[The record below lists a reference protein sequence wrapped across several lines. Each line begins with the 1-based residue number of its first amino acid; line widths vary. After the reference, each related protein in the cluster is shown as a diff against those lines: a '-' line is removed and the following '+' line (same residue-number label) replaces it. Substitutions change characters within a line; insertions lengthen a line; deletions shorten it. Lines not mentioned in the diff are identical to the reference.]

1 MKSLPFLLAGAETYS
16 ENILEVFNPYSKEL
30 IKSVSLATPD
40 QLELALESGTK
51 ARKEMASLKAWQ
63 KSDIL
68 ASCSQQLSER
78 KEEFAQLITSESG
91 KPITASRS
99 EVDRAIS
106 TFKFAQHEANNQYGE
121 ILPMDTRQS
130 SQDYQCLTK
139 RVPLGLCLF
148 ISPFNFPLNLI
159 VHKVAP
165 AIAAGCP
172 FIIKPSDKT
181 PLTALLLGDIL
192 AKSELPKSA
201 FSILPCSIQNSY
213 KLIEDDRPSFLS
225 FTGSS
230 QIGWEIKNK
239 ARRKKVSLELG
250 GTATCSVLA
259 DANFDEAIERIV
271 FGSFYQSGQSCISV
285 QRVLIDKSIYSEFK
299 NKLIEKTKLISH
311 GDPIDENTFIG
322 PIITQSSA
330 DRIRLNIQSAIKQG
344 ANLLTPSLGD
354 EKNIPACILE
364 NVPSGHHLIT
374 EEIFGPVITIEPF
387 TDRAQLIDLLN
398 DSKFAIHTGLFT
410 NDLKFALHCWD
421 VLESTGVIIGD
432 IPSWR
437 ADNMPYGGSKESGIG
452 REGLRYAIEEMT
464 EIKTLILKQ

>member
-1 MKSLPFLLAGAETYS
+1 MKSLPFFLAGVETPS
-16 ENILEVFNPYSKEL
+16 DSSLEVFNTYSGDLIDKVSVAEL
-30 IKSVSLATPD
+30 DHI
-40 QLELALESGTK
+40 ELALELGAK
-51 ARKEMASLKAWQ
+51 AKIEMASLKARQ
-63 KSDIL
+63 KSAIL
-68 ASCSQQLSER
+68 DSCAQQLNER
-78 KEEFAQLITSESG
+78 KEEFSQLISAESG
-91 KPITASRS
+91 KPIIASRS

-148 ISPFNFPLNLI
+148 ITPFNFPLNLI

-192 AKSELPKSA
+192 AKSGLPQSA
-201 FSILPCSIQNSY
+201 FSILPCSIQNSS

-230 QIGWEIKNK
+230 QVGWAIKNQ
-239 ARRKKVSLELG
+239 ARRKKVCLELG
-250 GTATCSVLA
+250 GTAACAVLA
-259 DANFDEAIERIV
+259 DANIDDAIERII
-271 FGSFYQSGQSCISV
+271 FGAFYQSGQSCISV
-285 QRVLIDKSIYSEFK
+285 QRVLIEASIYTKVK
-299 NKLIEKTKLISH
+299 NKLIERTKQIKC
-311 GDPIDENTFIG
+311 GDPSDNTTFIG

-330 DRIRLNIQSAIKQG
+330 DRIRTQADSAIKLG
-344 ANLLTPSLGD
+344 AKLLTPDLG
-354 EKNIPACILE
+354 EGQMIPACILE
-364 NVPSGHHLIT
+364 KTPLNHPLIT
-374 EEIFGPVITIEPF
+374 EEVFGPLMTIEAF
-387 TDRAQLIDLLN
+387 SDREKLIDSLN
-398 DSKFAIHTGLFT
+398 DSKFSIHTGLFT
-410 NDLKFALHCWD
+410 NDLKFALHCWSA
-421 VLESTGVIIGD
+421 LESTGIIIGD

-437 ADNMPYGGSKESGIG
+437 ADNMPYGGSKESGMG

-464 EIKTLILKQ
+464 EIKTLVLKQ